1 MNTRKKKQRIRIYNT
16 REARTIAEKNGWY
29 LARTAGDHYIYKH
42 PNDSK
47 ILTISH
53 GLNRIVWQRVIKEYG
68 LDLSK

>member
-16 REARTIAEKNGWY
+16 REARTIAEKIGWY
-29 LARTAGDHYIYKH
+29 LARPAGDHYIYKH